1 MYFLRIRLSWWWHRI
16 EFFYFPFSSSEKI
29 WFPRPP
35 DPFEVPEATTTAS
48 DDTTL
53 EDEEVEIKL
62 PCRSVSINVVGMPS
76 GGHEVTSSSSLLRP
90 FEVTNLL
97 MMPKSYETTNPAGM
111 LASSFLSSPPKTNF
125 VSNNTLQASRTTT
138 TNINNKK
145 RPTKLSL
152 HNGIQCDEK
161 LWKQD
166 KLRKWNKHLMLL
178 YLLLDAKFRIFSP
191 ALQ

>member
-1 MYFLRIRLSWWWHRI
+1 MMKFDALLLT
-16 EFFYFPFSSSEKI
+16 FFYFPFSSSEKI

-111 LASSFLSSPPKTNF
+111 LASLSSPPKTNF

-138 TNINNKK
+138 ANINNKK

-166 KLRKWNKHLMLL
+166 KLRK
-178 YLLLDAKFRIFSP
+178 
-191 ALQ
+191 

>member
-1 MYFLRIRLSWWWHRI
+1 MHSYWPSFV
-16 EFFYFPFSSSEKI
+16 FYFSSSEKI

-90 FEVTNLL
+90 FEVNNLL

-111 LASSFLSSPPKTNF
+111 LASTSLLSSPPKTNF

-138 TNINNKK
+138 ANINNKK

-166 KLRKWNKHLMLL
+166 KLRKWKQTSDASTYCLMLNL
-178 YLLLDAKFRIFSP
+178 GFFPP
-191 ALQ
+191 AHQ

>member
-1 MYFLRIRLSWWWHRI
+1 MMKFVALPLMD
-16 EFFYFPFSSSEKI
+16 FFFHFSSSEKI

-76 GGHEVTSSSSLLRP
+76 GHEVTSSSLLRP

-97 MMPKSYETTNPAGM
+97 PKSYETTA
-111 LASSFLSSPPKTNF
+111 ASSSTSPPKTNF
-125 VSNNTLQASRTTT
+125 VSNTLQART

-166 KLRKWNKHLMLL
+166 KLRK
-178 YLLLDAKFRIFSP
+178 
-191 ALQ
+191 

>member
-1 MYFLRIRLSWWWHRI
+1 M
-16 EFFYFPFSSSEKI
+16 
-29 WFPRPP
+29 
-35 DPFEVPEATTTAS
+35 PEATTTAS

-90 FEVTNLL
+90 FEVTNLM
-97 MMPKSYETTNPAGM
+97 MMPKSYETNPAGM
-111 LASSFLSSPPKTNF
+111 LASSSLLSSPPKTNF

-166 KLRKWNKHLMLL
+166 KLRK
-178 YLLLDAKFRIFSP
+178 
-191 ALQ
+191 

>member
-1 MYFLRIRLSWWWHRI
+1 M
-16 EFFYFPFSSSEKI
+16 
-29 WFPRPP
+29 
-35 DPFEVPEATTTAS
+35 PEATTTAS

-111 LASSFLSSPPKTNF
+111 LASLSSPPKTNF
-125 VSNNTLQASRTTT
+125 VSNNILQASRTSTA
-138 TNINNKK
+138 NINNKK

-166 KLRKWNKHLMLL
+166 KLRK
-178 YLLLDAKFRIFSP
+178 
-191 ALQ
+191 